1 LISLNSSL
9 AGPKSKYLLY
19 ASFGLLLAALT
30 ALIAL
35 GLARIESFN
44 QQIHTLTEAQGRKI
58 GTVSELFLSN
68 GQRSALI
75 DKLFGAETGQ
85 ARKTVHEQYLRAI
98 EAYARAVEKL
108 SALQVDPSE
117 RAARDGATAAAARAR
132 AIGEDIVGLL
142 MKGEIARASELNL
155 TQAVLEDSRSQET
168 LYLLLEANHAR
179 TAEAIAAA
187 NQGMRNGFLLIGAG
201 GILALLAGIVIA
213 MLVIRIVAA
222 TEAKLEHEKELAQVT
237 LHSIVDGVITT
248 DAAGC
253 VEYLNPVAE
262 QYLGWTSA
270 QASGKPLSQIYR
282 VLDERSGKAIDPLP
296 LTQAAAATEAEL
308 VAVRLVDRNGRECPV
323 RYSHA
328 PILGRDGTVHGMIVV
343 FHDVSQLRAMS
354 QQLLWQASHDALTGL
369 VNRREFERRLTELI
383 ETAATQRREHA
394 LLFMDLDNFKAVND
408 TCGHSAGDELLRQ
421 LTAIMLTRM
430 RGSDTLARLGG
441 DEFGALLESCP
452 VDQALR
458 IANGLRE
465 TVREFR
471 FVWEGKTFSVGV
483 SVGLVPIDAA
493 SADVNQVLA
502 TADACCYDAKNR
514 GRDRVQVYRPEEP
527 SRSGRREELQLVSQ
541 INRAFELGKF
551 RLYRQRIAPLD
562 PAPRRELH
570 YEILVRMLDRDGNL
584 VPATAF
590 MPAAERYN
598 LLTSIE
604 RWVVSSLVEFLHR
617 QWTAGAIP
625 HDLHGSGERGFYS
638 VNISGASINDK
649 SFPDFLRNLLTR
661 YQLPSGLLCIEI
673 TETTAISNLSKAAE
687 LMHELKGMG
696 CRFALDDF
704 GTGMSSFAYLKY
716 LPVDFLKIAGVF
728 IKDMVTDPMDFAIV
742 DSINRISHI
751 LGMRTVAE
759 SVEDAA
765 TLARITELGLDY
777 AQGYFIAEPEALGDE
792 PVEQQTPLFA

>member
-1 LISLNSSL
+1 
-9 AGPKSKYLLY
+9 
-19 ASFGLLLAALT
+19 
-30 ALIAL
+30 
-35 GLARIESFN
+35 
-44 QQIHTLTEAQGRKI
+44 
-58 GTVSELFLSN
+58 
-68 GQRSALI
+68 
-75 DKLFGAETGQ
+75 
-85 ARKTVHEQYLRAI
+85 
-98 EAYARAVEKL
+98 
-108 SALQVDPSE
+108 LQVDSSE
-117 RAARDGATAAAARAR
+117 RAARDAAIAAAARAR

-222 TEAKLEHEKELAQVT
+222 TEAKLEHEKELAEVT

-270 QASGKPLSQIYR
+270 QAFGKPLSQIYR
-282 VLDERSGKAIDPLP
+282 VLDERSGKSIDPLP
-296 LTQAAAATEAEL
+296 LTQASPASEAEL
-308 VAVRLVDRNGRECPV
+308 VAVRLVDRSGRECPV

-343 FHDVSQLRAMS
+343 FHDVSQLRAMA
-354 QQLLWQASHDALTGL
+354 QQLIWQASHDALTGL

-383 ETAATQRREHA
+383 ETAGTQRREHA

-483 SVGLVPIDAA
+483 SVGLVPIHAD
-493 SADVNQVLA
+493 SGDVNQVLA
-502 TADACCYDAKNR
+502 NADACCYDAKNR
-514 GRDRVQVYRPEEP
+514 GRDRVQVYHPEEP

-541 INRAFELGKF
+541 INRAFELGQF

-562 PAPRRELH
+562 PTPRRELH
-570 YEILVRMLDRDGNL
+570 YEILVRMLDPAGNL

-590 MPAAERYN
+590 MPSAERYN

-604 RWVVSSLVEFLHR
+604 RWVISSLVEFLHR
-617 QWTAGAIP
+617 QWTTGTIP

-649 SFPDFLRNLLTR
+649 SFPDFMRNLLTR

-777 AQGYFIAEPEALGDE
+777 AQGYFIAEPEALEAE
-792 PVEQQTPLFA
+792 PAQQQKALFA